1 MSVPR
6 QIESPKSKNDK
17 DGGRSFSLKRMKS
30 LNYLT
35 TMKVGEE
42 EARRKRGEKR
52 GWSRRGRGRKD
63 GILVTNLFEKK
74 KKQFFLLEL
83 EG

>member
-1 MSVPR
+1 
-6 QIESPKSKNDK
+6 
-17 DGGRSFSLKRMKS
+17 
-30 LNYLT
+30 
-35 TMKVGEE
+35 MKVGDE